1 MQNRTDRL
9 LFRSRPGA
17 CGDKQHI
24 HTSDD
29 RLIAD
34 FIACCQEFDIS
45 ISVNRP
51 EELCKFSVDLSQ
63 NDRMSVFVLKV
74 LRDFQQNG
82 PRVIF
87 RVCVSHSDGN
97 LHSTSFWRIPVI
109 RLTFS

>member
-9 LFRSRPGA
+9 IFRSRPGA

-34 FIACCQEFDIS
+34 FIAGRQELYLS
-45 ISVNRP
+45 IRVKRP
-51 EELCKFSVDLSQ
+51 EELSQFSVDLSQ
-63 NDRMSVFVLKV
+63 DDRISVISLKV
-74 LRDFQQNG
+74 LRDFKQNG

-87 RVCVSHSDGN
+87 LVCVSHSDGN